1 MERLKLLEAA
11 DQLCSPVWDEIADYV
26 EVTTV
31 RDGRS
36 ALGLLQE
43 QQFDLVL
50 VNLRLSGLD
59 GLELLRRI
67 RNEKLCPLVVLTSDF
82 PDFQYAQQ
90 GIIYGAFDYLLRPL
104 TADVLLPLIFR
115 AQEKLQ
121 LTEKQY
127 LQECTQLVQH
137 MGQPDLGDVFDTIVA
152 DQVQKSGTA
161 IQRDVEIRR
170 VYQAVIDQVFI
181 ERPWLH
187 QFQAQ
192 KNYEALDWMS
202 STERNAVCSFCRR
215 RLIELSNTLAV
226 LQPPTEDTSMQHIL
240 QDILEHV
247 DGGCLQKDIA
257 SAHFLSRTALSE
269 MFRAQLGRS
278 YQSYVTEIK
287 MLRAQ
292 YLLSHTD
299 MKIYEISARLGYK
312 DVNYFSRIFRKRYGV
327 PLSQFRRTGQDDY
340 QI

>member
-1 MERLKLLEAA
+1 MERLNILEAV
-11 DQLCSPVWDEIADYV
+11 DQLHSPVWDEISDYAAA
-26 EVTTV
+26 TTV

-36 ALGLLQE
+36 ALRLLQE
-43 QQFDLVL
+43 QAFDLVL

-67 RNEKLCPLVVLTSDF
+67 RKEKLCPLVVLTSDF

-104 TADVLLPLIFR
+104 TADTLLPLIFR
-115 AQEKLQ
+115 AQEKLK
-121 LTEKQY
+121 LTEKQH

-137 MGQPDLGDVFDTIVA
+137 MGQGDLGTIFDAIVA
-152 DQVQKSGTA
+152 DRGADTA

-170 VYQAVIDQVFI
+170 VYQAVIDQVFA

-187 QFQAQ
+187 QFQDQ
-192 KNYEALDWMS
+192 SSYEALDWMS
-202 STERNAVCSFCRR
+202 STDNHAVCSFCRR
-215 RLIELSNTLAV
+215 RLVELSNTLAV
-226 LQPPTEDTSMQHIL
+226 LQPHTEDPALQEIL

-278 YQSYVTEIK
+278 YQSYVAEIK
-287 MLRAQ
+287 MLRAR

-299 MKIYEISARLGYK
+299 MKIYEISAQLGYK
-312 DVNYFSRIFRKRYGV
+312 DVNYFSRIFRKRYGA
-327 PLSQFRRTGQDDY
+327 PLSQFRRQSQGDY

>member
-1 MERLKLLEAA
+1 MERLNILEAA
-11 DQLCSPVWDEIADYV
+11 DQLRSPVWDEISDYAA
-26 EVTTV
+26 VTTV

-36 ALGLLQE
+36 ALRLLQE
-43 QQFDLVL
+43 QAFDLVL

-67 RNEKLCPLVVLTSDF
+67 RKEKLCPLVVLTSDF

-104 TADVLLPLIFR
+104 TADMLLPLIFR
-115 AQEKLQ
+115 AQEKLK
-121 LTEKQY
+121 LTEKQH

-137 MGQPDLGDVFDTIVA
+137 MGQADLGTIFDAIVA
-152 DQVQKSGTA
+152 DSGTDTA

-170 VYQAVIDQVFI
+170 VYQAVIDQVFA

-187 QFQAQ
+187 QFQDQ
-192 KNYEALDWMS
+192 SGYETLDWMS
-202 STERNAVCSFCRR
+202 STDSNAVCSFCRR
-215 RLIELSNTLAV
+215 RLVELSDMLAV
-226 LQPPTEDTSMQHIL
+226 LQPYTEDTTLQGIL
-240 QDILEHV
+240 QDILAHV

-269 MFRAQLGRS
+269 MFRTQLGRS

-299 MKIYEISARLGYK
+299 MKIYEISAQLGYK
-312 DVNYFSRIFRKRYGV
+312 DVNYFSRIFRKRYGA
-327 PLSQFRRTGQDDY
+327 PLSQFRRQGQSDY

>member
-1 MERLKLLEAA
+1 MKRVKLLEAA
-11 DQLCSPVWDEIADYV
+11 DQLRSPVWDEITDYV

-31 RDGRS
+31 HDGRS
-36 ALGLLQE
+36 ALGLLQG
-43 QQFDLVL
+43 QKFDLVL
-50 VNLRLSGLD
+50 VNLRLGGLD

-67 RNEKLCPLVVLTSDF
+67 QNEKLCPLVVLTSDF

-152 DQVQKSGTA
+152 DQVQKFGTA
-161 IQRDVEIRR
+161 IQRAAEIRR

-187 QFQAQ
+187 QFQDQ

-202 STERNAVCSFCRR
+202 STERNAVCSFVAAGS
-215 RLIELSNTLAV
+215 LN
-226 LQPPTEDTSMQHIL
+226 
-240 QDILEHV
+240 
-247 DGGCLQKDIA
+247 
-257 SAHFLSRTALSE
+257 
-269 MFRAQLGRS
+269 
-278 YQSYVTEIK
+278 
-287 MLRAQ
+287 
-292 YLLSHTD
+292 
-299 MKIYEISARLGYK
+299 
-312 DVNYFSRIFRKRYGV
+312 
-327 PLSQFRRTGQDDY
+327 
-340 QI
+340 